1 MLRHAR
7 PHLKPDSDE
16 LCVQPNAIDVRVD
29 RIFRFTN
36 ATNDEFR
43 LVDTPGTRE
52 VKNHRQ
58 TVEVLRQ
65 PIPRVD
71 TPWAASGWVLGPGE
85 YQFETTQS
93 ILVPAGMAGWLIP
106 RSTLNRNGIG
116 ITSGLY
122 DSGYNNGIGGLIRV
136 PAGLTFTVSW
146 RSRIAQFIMADAE
159 TAGLYAGDY
168 NKKD

>member
-7 PHLKPDSDE
+7 FHLTPDSDE
-16 LCVQPNAIDVRVD
+16 QSVQPNAIDVRVD
-29 RIFRFTN
+29 RIFRFDN
-36 ATNDEFR
+36 MYADEFT
-43 LVDTPGTRE
+43 LIDTPGTKEIKR
-52 VKNHRQ
+52 HRR
-58 TVEVLRQ
+58 TVEMLPQ
-65 PIPRVD
+65 PISHGAD
-71 TPWAASGWVLGPGE
+71 GWVLVAGV

-93 ILVPAGMAGWLIP
+93 IVVPAGMAGWLIP
-106 RSTLNRNGIG
+106 RSTLNRNGVG

-136 PAGLTFTVSW
+136 PMGVIFTVSW

-168 NKKD
+168 NKKETIQ

>member
-7 PHLKPDSDE
+7 FHLTPDSDE
-16 LCVQPNAIDVRVD
+16 QSVQPNAIDVRVD
-29 RIFRFTN
+29 RIFRFDNTYVDDF
-36 ATNDEFR
+36 T
-43 LVDTPGTRE
+43 LIDTPGAKE
-52 VKNHRQ
+52 IKHHRR
-58 TVEVLRQ
+58 TVEMLPQ
-65 PIPRVD
+65 PISHGAD
-71 TPWAASGWVLGPGE
+71 GWTLIAGV

-93 ILVPAGMAGWLIP
+93 IVVPAGMAGWLIP
-106 RSTLNRNGIG
+106 RSTLNRNGVG

-136 PAGLTFTVSW
+136 PMGVIFTVSW

-168 NKKD
+168 NKKETVQ